1 MESEHIRRGC
11 IISLAA
17 KQTVCEFLIACRTQ
31 TFFKSCTMDRARSI
45 GEIEINDE
53 DCYQREH
60 ERDFSVSI
68 YLVQF

>member
-17 KQTVCEFLIACRTQ
+17 KQIVCEFLIAEH
-31 TFFKSCTMDRARSI
+31 KLSSSHH

>member
-17 KQTVCEFLIACRTQ
+17 KQIVCEFLIALQ
-31 TFFKSCTMDRARSI
+31 VTMDRARST